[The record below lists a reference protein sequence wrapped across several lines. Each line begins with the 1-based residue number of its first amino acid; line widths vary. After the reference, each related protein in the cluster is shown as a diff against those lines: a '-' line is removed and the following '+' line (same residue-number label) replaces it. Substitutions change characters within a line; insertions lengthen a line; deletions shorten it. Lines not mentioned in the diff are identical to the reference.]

1 MLFISIRWYIR
12 QVILKMPVVGLNPNA
27 GSRGAEMSRFVGK
40 LKQVLQAV
48 PQSMG
53 FRSAQPVSVKPRILL
68 IASLAQANIDDLADR
83 VAGADAGLLPITKS
97 TGVDSLA
104 KVSQAVSDIPWGG
117 WLRDIAEGE
126 IERVTK
132 IGFDFV
138 VFPPASTPLATL
150 KDDKVGKILEI
161 GTSLSEDL
169 LRAVDALPVDA
180 VLVANEQKGEYCL
193 TWQHLMF
200 FQQCANSLSKPLLVS
215 IPLNVSANEL
225 QALWEAGVNGVVV
238 GVEVGQPTE
247 RLKELRQVIDKLVF
261 PPQRERRKT
270 EALLPYTSISGETDI
285 ATEEEEE

>member
-1 MLFISIRWYIR
+1 
-12 QVILKMPVVGLNPNA
+12 
-27 GSRGAEMSRFVGK
+27 MSRFVDK
-40 LKQVLQAV
+40 LKRVSQAV

-68 IASLAQANIDDLADR
+68 IASLAQADIDGLAER

-117 WLRDIAEGE
+117 WLRDIAEVE
-126 IERVTK
+126 VERVTT

-150 KDDKVGKILEI
+150 KDDKVGKILEV
-161 GTSLSEDL
+161 GASLSEGL

-180 VLVANEQKGEYCL
+180 VLVANEQKGEYFL

-200 FQQCANSLSKPLLVS
+200 FQRCADSLTKPLLVS
-215 IPLNVSANEL
+215 IPPNVSANEL
-225 QALWEAGVNGVVV
+225 QALWGAGVNGVVV
-238 GVEVGQPTE
+238 GVGAGQPTE

-261 PPQRERRKT
+261 PSQRKRRKA
-270 EALLPYTSISGETDI
+270 EALLPYTSISREPDI

>member
-1 MLFISIRWYIR
+1 
-12 QVILKMPVVGLNPNA
+12 MPVIGLNPNA
-27 GSRGAEMSRFVGK
+27 GSRGAEMSRFVDK
-40 LKQVLQAV
+40 LKQVSQAV

-68 IASLAQANIDDLADR
+68 IASLAQADIDDLADR
-83 VAGADAGLLPITKS
+83 VAGADAGLLSITKLS
-97 TGVDSLA
+97 SGANALG

-126 IERVTK
+126 VERVTK
-132 IGFDFV
+132 TGFDFV

-161 GTSLSEDL
+161 GATLSEGL

-180 VLVANEQKGEYCL
+180 VLVTNEQEGEYFL

-200 FQQCANSLSKPLLVS
+200 FQRCADLLSKPLLVS
-215 IPLNVSANEL
+215 IPSKVSANEL

-238 GVEVGQPTE
+238 GVGTGQPVE
-247 RLKELRQVIDKLVF
+247 RLRELRQVIDKLVF

-270 EALLPYTSISGETDI
+270 EALLPYTSISGELDI
-285 ATEEEEE
+285 TTEEEEE

>member
-1 MLFISIRWYIR
+1 MSQFID
-12 QVILKMPVVGLNPNA
+12 
-27 GSRGAEMSRFVGK
+27 K
-40 LKQVLQAV
+40 LKQVSQAV

-68 IASLAQANIDDLADR
+68 IASLAQADINDLADR
-83 VAGADAGLLPITKS
+83 VAGADAGLLPLTKS
-97 TGVDSLA
+97 TGADSLA

-117 WLRDIAEGE
+117 WLRDIASGE
-126 IERVTK
+126 TERVTK
-132 IGFDFV
+132 IGLDFV

-150 KDDKVGKILEI
+150 KDNKVCKILEI
-161 GTSLSEDL
+161 GATLSEGL

-180 VLVANEQKGEYCL
+180 VLVTNEQEGEYFL

-200 FQQCANSLSKPLLVS
+200 FQRCADLLSKPLLVS
-215 IPLNVSANEL
+215 IPSKVSANEL

-238 GVEVGQPTE
+238 GVEAEQPVE

-270 EALLPYTSISGETDI
+270 EALLPYTSISGELDI
-285 ATEEEEE
+285 TTEEEEE

>member
-1 MLFISIRWYIR
+1 MSQFID
-12 QVILKMPVVGLNPNA
+12 
-27 GSRGAEMSRFVGK
+27 K
-40 LKQVLQAV
+40 LKKVSQAV
-48 PQSMG
+48 PQSIG

-68 IASLAQANIDDLADR
+68 IASLAQADINDLADR

-97 TGVDSLA
+97 TRADSLA

-117 WLRDIAEGE
+117 WLRDIASGE
-126 IERVTK
+126 TERVTK

-138 VFPPASTPLATL
+138 VFPPASTPLATP
-150 KDDKVGKILEI
+150 KDNKVGKILEV
-161 GTSLSEDL
+161 GASLSEGL

-180 VLVANEQKGEYCL
+180 VLVTNEQEGEYFL

-200 FQQCANSLSKPLLVS
+200 FQRCADLLSKPLLVS
-215 IPLNVSANEL
+215 IPSKVSANEL

-238 GVEVGQPTE
+238 GVGAGQPVE

-270 EALLPYTSISGETDI
+270 EALLPYTSISGELDI
-285 ATEEEEE
+285 TTEEEEE